1 MLEFEILARGRCRP
15 QDLHISY
22 QPDQFLRFPSELQE
36 WMERFWQEKLR
47 RAQQQNSLLFDSPLY
62 RLISVQQDSEQTL
75 HLTLGQTSY
84 REYVVTRSQE
94 FAAGRARAELG
105 NPLSV
110 CSVVETADGHIL
122 LDKRQGVD
130 LYVGRYHVIG
140 GFFERDIDIDATT
153 QQPDPFAAMRREI
166 REETGIGADDIS
178 EQLCLGLV
186 YDVVTP
192 HPELCFLTRLHISLE
207 EVRQRKPED
216 SEIKTLHTCP
226 GDAASL
232 AQFILQHHGNISAT
246 GEPNLLLYGQMCYG
260 DDWLNAIT
268 SSISNLPSRK

>member
-1 MLEFEILARGRCRP
+1 MLNLPPMGQA
-15 QDLHISY
+15 
-22 QPDQFLRFPSELQE
+22 
-36 WMERFWQEKLR
+36 
-47 RAQQQNSLLFDSPLY
+47 
-62 RLISVQQDSEQTL
+62 L

-84 REYVVTRSQE
+84 KEYVVTRSQE
-94 FAAGRARAELG
+94 FASGRTRAELG

-140 GFFERDIDIDATT
+140 GFFERDVDINATT

-166 REETGIGADDIS
+166 REETGIGTDDIS
-178 EQLCLGLV
+178 EQFCLGLV
-186 YDVVTP
+186 YDVFTP
-192 HPELCFLTRLHISLE
+192 HPELCFLTRLRISLE
-207 EVRQRKPED
+207 EVRRRKPED
-216 SEIKTLHTCP
+216 GEIKTLHTCP
-226 GDAASL
+226 GEPTSL

-246 GEPNLLLYGQMCYG
+246 GEPNLLLYGQLCYG
-260 DDWLNAIT
+260 DDWFDAIT